1 MHRLTFLVLCFVVT
15 VWGRAEDPKAPEA
28 RAKGQKGGIPSQFNE
43 ADLDAV
49 LSNPRILVNYVKCFI
64 GEGSC
69 TKEGRDIKRKSQKI
83 YFIKLI
89 SRHWRISIRGLDI

>member
-15 VWGRAEDPKAPEA
+15 VWGRAEDPKAQEA
-28 RAKGQKGGIPSQFNE
+28 KAKGQKGGLSSQFSD

-69 TKEGRDIKRKSQKI
+69 TKEGRDIKRKSKKI
-83 YFIKLI
+83 IHSIKLV
-89 SRHWRISIRGLDI
+89 SD

>member
-1 MHRLTFLVLCFVVT
+1 MHRLTFLVLCFVVA
-15 VWGRAEDPKAPEA
+15 VWGRAEDPKAQEA
-28 RAKGQKGGIPSQFNE
+28 KAKGQKGGPSSQFND

-69 TKEGRDIKRKSQKI
+69 TKEGRDIKRKLEKNYAHSVKVVVT
-83 YFIKLI
+83 YN
-89 SRHWRISIRGLDI
+89 